1 MRPRTLPGKVI
12 QMLRFLT
19 AGESHGPELVA
30 VIEGAPAG
38 FEIDLAAI
46 NQDLAR
52 RQKGYGRGGRMA
64 IERDEARVVSGIRFG
79 RTMGSPVTLIVEN
92 RDFKNWEKRMSANPA
107 DRGEAKVVTRP
118 RPGHADLAGVLKYN
132 LEDIRDVL
140 ERASA
145 RETTMRVAAGSF
157 ARQLISPFGVKVLGY
172 VASIG
177 STEARVPPNLEFDEL
192 ARITETS
199 QVRVADAEA
208 ERAIIAEIDACK
220 KEGDT
225 LGGVVEVIAIGLP
238 VGLGSHVQWDRKLDG
253 RLAQALLSLQAVK
266 GVEIGIGFQA
276 ARVRGSELHDEI
288 GYDASARRFT
298 RHSNNS
304 GGTEGG
310 MTTGEP
316 MRVRVAFKPLSTL
329 MRPLKSVDL
338 KTKAEAVGAI
348 ERSDVCAI
356 PAAAVIA
363 ETVVA
368 FELARAFLEKFGG
381 DSLTEITRNYRG
393 YLDQVRDY

>member
-1 MRPRTLPGKVI
+1 
-12 QMLRFLT
+12 MLRFLT
-19 AGESHGPELVA
+19 AGESHGPELVV

-38 FEIDLAAI
+38 YQINLEAI
-46 NQDLAR
+46 NRDLAR

-64 IERDEARVVSGIRFG
+64 IERDEVRVVSGIRFG
-79 RTMGSPVTLIVEN
+79 RTLGSPVTFIIEN
-92 RDFKNWEKRMSANPA
+92 LDFKNWEKRMSADPR
-107 DRGEAKVVTRP
+107 DKGEAKLVTRP

-145 RETTMRVAAGSF
+145 RETAARVALGSF
-157 ARQLISPFGVKVLGY
+157 ARQIIAPFGISVLGY

-177 STEARVPPNLEFDEL
+177 AIEARVPPGLSLAEL
-192 ARITETS
+192 ACATEES
-199 QVRVADAEA
+199 QVRIADPDAEG
-208 ERAIIAEIDACK
+208 AIVAEIDACK

-225 LGGVVEVIAIGLP
+225 LGGVVEVIAEGLP

-253 RLAQALLSLQAVK
+253 RIAHALMSLQAVK
-266 GVEIGIGFQA
+266 GVEFGKGFGA
-276 ARVRGSELHDEI
+276 ARVRGSQLHDEI
-288 GYDASARRFT
+288 GYDANAQRFT

-310 MTTGEP
+310 ISTGEAL
-316 MRVRVAFKPLSTL
+316 RVRVAFKPLSTL
-329 MRPLKSVDL
+329 MRPLRSADI
-338 KTKAEAVGAI
+338 KTKAEVIAAI

-363 ETVVA
+363 ESVVT
-368 FELARAFLEKFGG
+368 FELANAFLEKFGG
-381 DSLTEITRNYRG
+381 DSFAEISRNYDG
-393 YLDQVRDY
+393 YLEQVRNY

>member
-1 MRPRTLPGKVI
+1 
-12 QMLRFLT
+12 MLRFLT

-38 FEIDLAAI
+38 FEIDIARI
-46 NQDLAR
+46 NHDLAR

-64 IERDEARVVSGIRFG
+64 IEKDEARIVSGIRFG
-79 RTMGSPVTLIVEN
+79 STMGSPVTFIVEN
-92 RDFKNWEKRMSANPA
+92 RDFKNWEKRMSADPR
-107 DRGEAKVVTRP
+107 DRGEATIVTRP

-145 RETTMRVAAGSF
+145 RETTARVAIGAF
-157 ARQLISPFGVKVLGY
+157 ARQLIAPFGVQVLGY
-172 VASIG
+172 VVSIG
-177 STEARVPPNLEFDEL
+177 SIEAKTPPGIPIDEL
-192 ARITETS
+192 TRLTEDS
-199 QVRVADAEA
+199 QVRVADGAAEQ
-208 ERAIIAEIDACK
+208 AIIAEIDECK
-220 KEGDT
+220 KQGDT
-225 LGGVVEVIAIGLP
+225 LGGIVEVIAVGLP

-253 RLAQALLSLQAVK
+253 RLAHALLSLQAVK
-266 GVEIGIGFQA
+266 GVEVGIGFEA
-276 ARVRGSELHDEI
+276 AHVRGSQLHDEI
-288 GYDASARRFT
+288 GYDRELRHFT

-310 MTTGEP
+310 MSTGEP
-316 MRVRVAFKPLSTL
+316 LRLRVAFKPLSTL
-329 MRPLKSVDL
+329 MRPLKSADI
-338 KTKAEAVGAI
+338 KSKAEAVGAI

-368 FELARAFLEKFGG
+368 FELANAFLEKFGG
-381 DSLTEITRNYRG
+381 DSLAEVTRNYQG
-393 YLDQVRDY
+393 YLEQVRNF